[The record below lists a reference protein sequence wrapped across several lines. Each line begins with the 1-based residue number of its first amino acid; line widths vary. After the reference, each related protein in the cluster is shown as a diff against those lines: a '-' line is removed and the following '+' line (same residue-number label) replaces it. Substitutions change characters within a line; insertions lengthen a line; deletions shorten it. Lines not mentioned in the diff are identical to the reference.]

1 MQDVQK
7 YMLDQI
13 LDDFTAS
20 GDREAAFDQLSLLHT
35 MHNQKVVGVIYRA
48 KENNPLPGDEG
59 NNRRVEIKSLDSER
73 RFAAQEDKG
82 EGRLQ
87 YWERIGL
94 AYSGP
99 DQTLPPDIM
108 YLGDGMLVNCSD
120 ELVLGAHK
128 DPHKP
133 SITIGSM
140 DNYGLL
146 TLAFDNKENLDQV
159 IEVLQGLSENMEPP
173 CSSSKVE

>member
-20 GDREAAFDQLSLLHT
+20 GDREAAFDQLSLLRT
-35 MHNQKVVGVIYRA
+35 MHNQKVIGVVKRSTS
-48 KENNPLPGDEG
+48 ENCLGAGRIMISSCDNEKGL
-59 NNRRVEIKSLDSER
+59 
-73 RFAAQEDKG
+73 QE
-82 EGRLQ
+82 EGRVNTL
-87 YWERIGL
+87 WEKVGL

-120 ELVLGAHK
+120 ELVLGTHK

-140 DNYGLL
+140 DNFGLL
-146 TLAFDNKENLDQV
+146 TLAFDSKENLDQV
-159 IEVLQGLSENMEPP
+159 IEALQGLSENMEPS